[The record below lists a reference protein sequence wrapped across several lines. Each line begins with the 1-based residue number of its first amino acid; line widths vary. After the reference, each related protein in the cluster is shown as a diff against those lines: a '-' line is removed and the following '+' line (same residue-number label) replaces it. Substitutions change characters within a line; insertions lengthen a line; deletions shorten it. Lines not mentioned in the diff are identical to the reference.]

1 MVGNIRSKRFPTAVL
16 FFAAAATNPATAQER
31 LTLASAERFALR
43 HNADLTAA
51 RFRADSAL
59 AELGIAR
66 ALPNPQ
72 LQSSPGLPSQYSV
85 TVPIDVGPQRHYRV
99 SSQRRGVS
107 AVAYDTSDIRRLVL
121 FAVRQAYCDA
131 QLAAAL
137 YAIAGEQREIV
148 RQVLTADSA
157 RLAAGAIPLRDV
169 VKSRVELA
177 RAEAALARAGAT
189 ARATRITLQILMG
202 VVKPDT
208 GVVVS
213 DLDATELWIP
223 PDSLIALAATR
234 RPDLLAADERVYA
247 RRSDVSFARSL
258 LLPTPAVGL
267 VSQPHDPF
275 ISGSH
280 YAVAVGLAF
289 PLFNWFSG
297 ERSRASKSLQ
307 LAELWRDRQTIQ
319 VRGELTV
326 TQDSLNTARALLYRY
341 QAGALALSDSAL
353 AMARYAYASGATSLV
368 DVFDALRTLSAVRV
382 DYVTALHDYRV
393 SVFALRRATGA
404 EPPSPSPIEGAG

>member
-1 MVGNIRSKRFPTAVL
+1 MFGTPHKNRLPTAVL
-16 FFAAAATNPATAQER
+16 LFAAVAAHQASAQEH
-31 LTLASAERFALR
+31 LTLARAESFALR
-43 HNADLTAA
+43 HNADLQMA
-51 RFRADSAL
+51 RVRADSAV

-66 ALPNPQ
+66 AFPNPL
-72 LQSSPGLPSQYSV
+72 LQASPGLPSQYSV
-85 TVPIDVGPQRHYRV
+85 SFPIDVGPQRHYRV

-107 AVAYDTSDIRRLVL
+107 AVAYDTSDIRRQVL

-177 RAEAALARAGAT
+177 RAEAGLARASAS
-189 ARATRITLQILMG
+189 ARATRIALQIVMG

-208 GVVVS
+208 GLVVT
-213 DLDATELWIP
+213 DTLEATELWIP
-223 PDSLIALAATR
+223 PDSVISRAGTR
-234 RPDLLAADERVYA
+234 RPDLLAANERVYA

-258 LLPTPAVGL
+258 LLPTPNIGL

-275 ISGSH
+275 ITGSH
-280 YAVAVGLAF
+280 YGLAVGLAL
-289 PLFNWFSG
+289 PIVNWFSG
-297 ERSRASKSLQ
+297 ERSRAANSLQ
-307 LAELWRDRQTIQ
+307 LAELARDRQTIQ

-341 QAGALALSDSAL
+341 NAGALALSDSAL
-353 AMARYAYASGATSLV
+353 VMARYAYSSGATSLV
-368 DVFDALRTLSAVRV
+368 DVFDALRTLSAVRA

-393 SVFALRRATGA
+393 SVFALRRAAGA
-404 EPPSPSPIEGAG
+404 EPPSQDAG

>member
-1 MVGNIRSKRFPTAVL
+1 MRFPTAVL
-16 FFAAAATNPATAQER
+16 LFAAAATNPATAQER

-43 HNADLTAA
+43 HNVDLTAA
-51 RFRADSAL
+51 RVRADSAL
-59 AELGIAR
+59 AELAIAR

-72 LQSSPGLPSQYSV
+72 LQSTPGLPSQYSV
-85 TVPIDVGPQRHYRV
+85 TLPMDVGPQRHYRV

-107 AVAYDTSDIRRLVL
+107 AVQYDTSDIRRQVL

-177 RAEAALARAGAT
+177 RAEAGMARAGAT
-189 ARATRITLQILMG
+189 ARATRITLQIVMG
-202 VVKPDT
+202 VAKPDT

-213 DLDATELWIP
+213 DSLDARELWIP
-223 PDSLIALAATR
+223 PDSLIARAATR

-247 RRSDVSFARSL
+247 RRNDVSLARSL
-258 LLPTPAVGL
+258 LLPTPSVGV

-280 YAVAVGLAF
+280 YGLAVGIAV
-289 PLFNWFSG
+289 PLVNWFSG
-297 ERSRASKSLQ
+297 ERSRAGKSLQ
-307 LAELWRDRQTIQ
+307 LAELARDRQAIQ
-319 VRGELTV
+319 VRGELTI

-341 QAGALALSDSAL
+341 HAGALALSDSAL
-353 AMARYAYASGATSLV
+353 AMARYAYSSGATSLV
-368 DVFDALRTLSAVRV
+368 DVFDALRTLSAVRA

-393 SVFALRRATGA
+393 SVFALRRAAGA
-404 EPPSPSPIEGAG
+404 EPPSPSRSEDAG

>member
-1 MVGNIRSKRFPTAVL
+1 M
-16 FFAAAATNPATAQER
+16 
-31 LTLASAERFALR
+31 
-43 HNADLTAA
+43 
-51 RFRADSAL
+51 
-59 AELGIAR
+59 
-66 ALPNPQ
+66 
-72 LQSSPGLPSQYSV
+72 
-85 TVPIDVGPQRHYRV
+85 DVGPQRHYRV

-107 AVAYDTSDIRRLVL
+107 AVQYDTSDIRRQVL

-177 RAEAALARAGAT
+177 RAEAGMARAGAT
-189 ARATRITLQILMG
+189 ARATRITLQIVMG
-202 VVKPDT
+202 VAKPDT

-213 DLDATELWIP
+213 DSLDARELWIP
-223 PDSLIALAATR
+223 PDSLIARAATR

-247 RRSDVSFARSL
+247 RRNDVSLARSL
-258 LLPTPAVGL
+258 LLPTPSVGV

-280 YAVAVGLAF
+280 YGLAVAIAV
-289 PLFNWFSG
+289 PLVNWFSG
-297 ERSRASKSLQ
+297 ERSRAGKSLQ
-307 LAELWRDRQTIQ
+307 LAELARDRQAIQ
-319 VRGELTV
+319 VRGELTI

-341 QAGALALSDSAL
+341 HTGALALSDSAL
-353 AMARYAYASGATSLV
+353 AMARYAYSSGATSLV
-368 DVFDALRTLSAVRV
+368 DVFDALRTLSAVRA

-393 SVFALRRATGA
+393 SVFALRRAAGA
-404 EPPSPSPIEGAG
+404 EPPSPSRSEDAG

>member
-1 MVGNIRSKRFPTAVL
+1 M
-16 FFAAAATNPATAQER
+16 
-31 LTLASAERFALR
+31 
-43 HNADLTAA
+43 
-51 RFRADSAL
+51 
-59 AELGIAR
+59 
-66 ALPNPQ
+66 
-72 LQSSPGLPSQYSV
+72 
-85 TVPIDVGPQRHYRV
+85 DVGPQRHYRV

-107 AVAYDTSDIRRLVL
+107 AVQFDTSDIRRQVL

-177 RAEAALARAGAT
+177 RAEAGMARAGAT
-189 ARATRITLQILMG
+189 ARATRITLQIVMG
-202 VVKPDT
+202 VAKPDT

-213 DLDATELWIP
+213 DSLDARELWIP
-223 PDSLIALAATR
+223 PDSLIARAATR

-247 RRSDVSFARSL
+247 RRNDVSLARSL
-258 LLPTPAVGL
+258 LLPTPSVGV

-280 YAVAVGLAF
+280 YGLAVAIAV
-289 PLFNWFSG
+289 PLVNWFSG
-297 ERSRASKSLQ
+297 ERSRAAKSLQ
-307 LAELWRDRQTIQ
+307 LAELWRDRQAIQ
-319 VRGELTV
+319 VRGELTI

-341 QAGALALSDSAL
+341 HTGALALSDSAL
-353 AMARYAYASGATSLV
+353 AMARYAYSSGATSLV
-368 DVFDALRTLSAVRV
+368 DVFDALRTLSAVRA

-393 SVFALRRATGA
+393 SVFALRRAAGA
-404 EPPSPSPIEGAG
+404 EPPSPSRSEDAG

>member
-1 MVGNIRSKRFPTAVL
+1 ML
-16 FFAAAATNPATAQER
+16 LFAAVAATPATAQER
-31 LTLASAERFALR
+31 LTLAGAERFALR

-72 LQSSPGLPSQYSV
+72 LQSTPGLPSQYSV
-85 TVPIDVGPQRHYRV
+85 TLPIDVGPQRHYRV

-107 AVAYDTSDIRRLVL
+107 AVEYDTSDIRRQVL

-177 RAEAALARAGAT
+177 RAEAGLARAGAT
-189 ARATRITLQILMG
+189 ARATRITLQIVMG

-213 DLDATELWIP
+213 ELDATELWIP
-223 PDSLIALAATR
+223 PDSLIARAATR
-234 RPDLLAADERVYA
+234 RPDLLAAEERVYA

-307 LAELWRDRQTIQ
+307 LAQLARDRQTIQ

-341 QAGALALSDSAL
+341 QTGALALSDSAL
-353 AMARYAYASGATSLV
+353 AMARYAYSSGATSLV
-368 DVFDALRTLSAVRV
+368 DVFDALRTLSAVRA

-404 EPPSPSPIEGAG
+404 EPRPPSPSLSEDTG